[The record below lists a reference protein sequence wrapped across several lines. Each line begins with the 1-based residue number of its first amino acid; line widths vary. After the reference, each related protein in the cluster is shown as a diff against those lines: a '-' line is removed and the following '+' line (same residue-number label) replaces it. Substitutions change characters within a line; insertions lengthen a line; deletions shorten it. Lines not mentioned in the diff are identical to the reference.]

1 MRKLNFYILV
11 LLVITCLLYAD
22 DHAQICDQTVE
33 FPAPPVEERILT
45 RTFPST
51 FQAANPLLVDGL
63 PAPTFEMNVEEWFE
77 SYTKDEYIIVHDL
90 HFSDFMP
97 YERAFIRHHV
107 TEDQPFTGLSRQ
119 IGVEDMEIAKA
130 THQRRLALNPNYI
143 FLLWVSFH
151 VGELHQYPDN
161 PDFWLRSDI
170 DGGLIEYPDPGVYY
184 LNIFNREVQDIII
197 NQTVDYANCGLFDGM
212 MIDSF
217 TLFTNDRYGRI
228 DPNRVSEKM
237 GAEIIEALVYL
248 FSEVRERVPDDFLI
262 LVNGGIG
269 AGELESFTK
278 YINGSFME
286 VVRQP
291 HRHYNYDDL
300 VLIEEL
306 LLWNEE
312 NLRYPQINCLEG
324 FGLEMQP
331 PDSPENQKWMR
342 VFTTLTLTHSD
353 GYVLYNRGGFYI
365 GEAHHDHIWY
375 DFWDA
380 DLGRPVGGDETKA
393 QTYNDIDGLF
403 IREFTNGWAVY
414 NRSGKEQQI
423 NFIAQTTGVASGAT
437 SFRHVIADLD
447 GEMYLKTGITADI
460 NGDGVVNVLD
470 LVIVA
475 NALGKTTSDLNGDGI
490 VNILDLVIV
499 ANAFSN

>member
-1 MRKLNFYILV
+1 M
-11 LLVITCLLYAD
+11 
-22 DHAQICDQTVE
+22 
-33 FPAPPVEERILT
+33 
-45 RTFPST
+45 
-51 FQAANPLLVDGL
+51 
-63 PAPTFEMNVEEWFE
+63 
-77 SYTKDEYIIVHDL
+77 
-90 HFSDFMP
+90 HF
-97 YERAFIRHHV
+97 
-107 TEDQPFTGLSRQ
+107 
-119 IGVEDMEIAKA
+119 
-130 THQRRLALNPNYI
+130 
-143 FLLWVSFH
+143 
-151 VGELHQYPDN
+151 
-161 PDFWLRSDI
+161 
-170 DGGLIEYPDPGVYY
+170 
-184 LNIFNREVQDIII
+184 
-197 NQTVDYANCGLFDGM
+197 
-212 MIDSF
+212 
-217 TLFTNDRYGRI
+217 
-228 DPNRVSEKM
+228 
-237 GAEIIEALVYL
+237 
-248 FSEVRERVPDDFLI
+248 
-262 LVNGGIG
+262 
-269 AGELESFTK
+269 
-278 YINGSFME
+278 
-286 VVRQP
+286 RQP

-324 FGLEMQP
+324 FGLEMQL

-342 VFTTLTLTHSD
+342 VFTTLSLTHSD

-380 DLGRPVGGDETKA
+380 DLGRPVGGNETKA
-393 QTYNDIDGLF
+393 QTYNDIDGIF

-414 NRSGKEQQI
+414 NRSGTEQQI